1 MLASASGD
9 PNEESVFLAV
19 GDSQAIVVRPH
30 YAISYPND
38 ERHITPS
45 LEYPLGRTPIDLGIG
60 GGGSI
65 ALIAGNS
72 GLEETTIVAATT
84 HGAIVLTH
92 VVVEESLLGD
102 EQTLETSHVDL
113 PSIDYALAF
122 LLVDVDQRELYA
134 ASTDGQ
140 ISYFNI
146 QDKNNPRLLDL
157 VNVAVDGGSLRSLE
171 FLSGGI
177 SILAGD
183 STGQV
188 QQWFPLRD
196 NNNNN
201 YSLELVRSFRA
212 FDSAVIELAPEYYR
226 KGFLATDSSGYVGLF
241 HTTAGRVLLVDKIA
255 DEKLHAI
262 SMSPRANAML
272 SVTASGTL
280 VMHRVHNEHPEV
292 SWQSLWGKVWYE
304 SRSEPEYIW
313 QSSSASSDFEP
324 KLSLTPLTFG
334 TVKAA
339 IYAMLFAIP
348 LAILGAVYTAYFMTP
363 KMRTFVKPSVEVMA
377 ALPTVILG
385 FLAGLWL
392 APLIETYLSG
402 VFLAFILVPSSF
414 VLVSFLLERLPP
426 TARGFV
432 VDGWE
437 AAILIPIVCLAIWL
451 SLALSHPLEAAFFDG
466 SLPL

>member
-9 PNEESVFLAV
+9 PNEGSVFLAV

-45 LEYPLGRTPIDLGIG
+45 LEYPLERTPIDLGIG

-84 HGAIVLTH
+84 HGAMVLTH

-196 NNNNN
+196 NNN

-226 KGFLATDSSGYVGLF
+226 KGFWLL
-241 HTTAGRVLLVDKIA
+241 TAAGTSACFIRPLV
-255 DEKLHAI
+255 
-262 SMSPRANAML
+262 
-272 SVTASGTL
+272 
-280 VMHRVHNEHPEV
+280 
-292 SWQSLWGKVWYE
+292 
-304 SRSEPEYIW
+304 EYCW
-313 QSSSASSDFEP
+313 
-324 KLSLTPLTFG
+324 LT
-334 TVKAA
+334 
-339 IYAMLFAIP
+339 
-348 LAILGAVYTAYFMTP
+348 
-363 KMRTFVKPSVEVMA
+363 R
-377 ALPTVILG
+377 LPTKNCTP
-385 FLAGLWL
+385 FQ
-392 APLIETYLSG
+392 
-402 VFLAFILVPSSF
+402 
-414 VLVSFLLERLPP
+414 
-426 TARGFV
+426 
-432 VDGWE
+432 
-437 AAILIPIVCLAIWL
+437 
-451 SLALSHPLEAAFFDG
+451 
-466 SLPL
+466 